1 MNDILHYAEAV
12 VNSVTL
18 ERRDELLD
26 ALYAELE
33 QNMELLGATAIND
46 KLQDG
51 VPHTI
56 AQLLD
61 AGIRFWIL
69 TGDKQG
75 FGFLALTAFDVQLDV
90 TCILK
95 TFLLAF
101 CNMLNLRQSL
111 ELVLLCLQFL

>member
-1 MNDILHYAEAV
+1 MLRSTQPPNGHLPSFYFLLCILNDCSI
-12 VNSVTL
+12 SL

-26 ALYAELE
+26 RLYAELE
-33 QNMELLGATAIND
+33 HNMQLLGATAIID

-61 AGIRFWIL
+61 AGIRFWVL

-75 FGFLALTAFDVQLDV
+75 L
-90 TCILK
+90 
-95 TFLLAF
+95 F
-101 CNMLNLRQSL
+101 CYCCPVADLRGGG
-111 ELVLLCLQFL
+111 VD

>member
-1 MNDILHYAEAV
+1 LTTELHGQV
-12 VNSVTL
+12 CCGSISL
-18 ERRDELLD
+18 ENREKLLD

-33 QNMELLGATAIND
+33 QNMELIGATAIND

-61 AGIRFWIL
+61 AGIRFWVL

-75 FGFLALTAFDVQLDV
+75 VLRQTANVMYDFAL
-90 TCILK
+90 CILQIYSDMA
-95 TFLLAF
+95 TPMTAVWCIVIMLLF
-101 CNMLNLRQSL
+101 
-111 ELVLLCLQFL
+111 

>member
-1 MNDILHYAEAV
+1 MGRVASNKRDDDDDDGGGGGGVNHHYDRVQWQAGCIV
-12 VNSVTL
+12 ISISV
-18 ERRDELLD
+18 ENRDELLD

-33 QNMELLGATAIND
+33 QNMQLLGATAIYD

-61 AGIRFWIL
+61 AGIRFWVL

-75 FGFLALTAFDVQLDV
+75 LYKL
-90 TCILK
+90 ILWC
-95 TFLLAF
+95 TI
-101 CNMLNLRQSL
+101 
-111 ELVLLCLQFL
+111 

>member
-1 MNDILHYAEAV
+1 MLRLLYVI
-12 VNSVTL
+12 SITL
-18 ERRDELLD
+18 EKRDELLD

-33 QNMELLGATAIND
+33 QNMQLLGATAIND

-61 AGIRFWIL
+61 AGIRFWVL

-75 FGFLALTAFDVQLDV
+75 LFAFIYIKV
-90 TCILK
+90 
-95 TFLLAF
+95 AW
-101 CNMLNLRQSL
+101 
-111 ELVLLCLQFL
+111 

>member
-1 MNDILHYAEAV
+1 MSGRLHYGQSV
-12 VNSVTL
+12 VISITL
-18 ERRDELLD
+18 EKRDELLD

-33 QNMELLGATAIND
+33 QKMQLVGATAIND

-61 AGIRFWIL
+61 AGIRFWVL

-75 FGFLALTAFDVQLDV
+75 FFALTAFSVY
-90 TCILK
+90 
-95 TFLLAF
+95 
-101 CNMLNLRQSL
+101 NLI
-111 ELVLLCLQFL
+111 

>member
-1 MNDILHYAEAV
+1 MLRLLCII
-12 VNSVTL
+12 SITL

-26 ALYAELE
+26 ALYEELE
-33 QNMELLGATAIND
+33 QDMQLIGATAIND

-61 AGIRFWIL
+61 AGIRFWVL

-75 FGFLALTAFDVQLDV
+75 FFAFI
-90 TCILK
+90 CIK
-95 TFLLAF
+95 VAW
-101 CNMLNLRQSL
+101 CSG
-111 ELVLLCLQFL
+111 

>member
-1 MNDILHYAEAV
+1 MHCAEAV
-12 VNSVTL
+12 VISITL
-18 ERRDELLD
+18 EKRDELLD

-33 QNMELLGATAIND
+33 QNMLLLGATAIND

-61 AGIRFWIL
+61 AGIRFWVL

-75 FGFLALTAFDVQLDV
+75 FFALTAFD
-90 TCILK
+90 
-95 TFLLAF
+95 
-101 CNMLNLRQSL
+101 MYNLM
-111 ELVLLCLQFL
+111 

>member
-1 MNDILHYAEAV
+1 M
-12 VNSVTL
+12 L
-18 ERRDELLD
+18 ENRDEQLD

-33 QNMELLGATAIND
+33 QDMQLVGATGIND

-75 FGFLALTAFDVQLDV
+75 LFLHTARAVH
-90 TCILK
+90 
-95 TFLLAF
+95 
-101 CNMLNLRQSL
+101 NLM
-111 ELVLLCLQFL
+111 

>member
-1 MNDILHYAEAV
+1 MTNKKLCPLISIAIWLSIVLRVLYAH
-12 VNSVTL
+12 SITL
-18 ERRDELLD
+18 DKRDELLD

-33 QNMELLGATAIND
+33 QNMQLLGATAIND

-61 AGIRFWIL
+61 AGIRFWVL

-75 FGFLALTAFDVQLDV
+75 LFAFVSIKV
-90 TCILK
+90 
-95 TFLLAF
+95 AW
-101 CNMLNLRQSL
+101 
-111 ELVLLCLQFL
+111 

>member
-1 MNDILHYAEAV
+1 MHYVEV
-12 VNSVTL
+12 VVTSISL
-18 ERRDELLD
+18 ENRDKLLD

-33 QNMELLGATAIND
+33 QNMQLLGATAIND

-61 AGIRFWIL
+61 AGIRFWVL

-75 FGFLALTAFDVQLDV
+75 FLYKLLYCVRLDRRDV
-90 TCILK
+90 T
-95 TFLLAF
+95 
-101 CNMLNLRQSL
+101 
-111 ELVLLCLQFL
+111 

>member
-1 MNDILHYAEAV
+1 VFSI
-12 VNSVTL
+12 SL
-18 ERRDELLD
+18 ENRDSLLD
-26 ALYAELE
+26 DLYAELE
-33 QNMELLGATAIND
+33 QNMQLLGATAIND

-75 FGFLALTAFDVQLDV
+75 VV
-90 TCILK
+90 TSRL
-95 TFLLAF
+95 
-101 CNMLNLRQSL
+101 S
-111 ELVLLCLQFL
+111 VLWRHFKYFSQPVVAVVMSVICCLWRSQRHV

>member
-1 MNDILHYAEAV
+1 MEN
-12 VNSVTL
+12 
-18 ERRDELLD
+18 RDQRLD

-33 QNMELLGATAIND
+33 QNMQLLGATAIYD

-61 AGIRFWIL
+61 AGMRFWVL

-75 FGFLALTAFDVQLDV
+75 LYKLIQLSTTQCGVSTEDASV
-90 TCILK
+90 STFSSTCTLKILDGHPL
-95 TFLLAF
+95 FA
-101 CNMLNLRQSL
+101 
-111 ELVLLCLQFL
+111 

>member
-1 MNDILHYAEAV
+1 MEN
-12 VNSVTL
+12 
-18 ERRDELLD
+18 RDQRLD

-33 QNMELLGATAIND
+33 QNMQLLGATAIYD

-61 AGIRFWIL
+61 AGMRFWVL

-75 FGFLALTAFDVQLDV
+75 LYKLIQLCTTQCGVSAEDASVSTFSSICTLKILDGHPLFG
-90 TCILK
+90 
-95 TFLLAF
+95 
-101 CNMLNLRQSL
+101 
-111 ELVLLCLQFL
+111 

>member
-1 MNDILHYAEAV
+1 LCSFLLIWAELPEIKVDDDGDGGGGGDYHYYRV
-12 VNSVTL
+12 KWLTGCIVISISV
-18 ERRDELLD
+18 ENRDKLLD

-33 QNMELLGATAIND
+33 QNMQLLGATAIYD

-61 AGIRFWIL
+61 AGIRFWVL

-75 FGFLALTAFDVQLDV
+75 LYKL
-90 TCILK
+90 I
-95 TFLLAF
+95 
-101 CNMLNLRQSL
+101 
-111 ELVLLCLQFL
+111 LLCTI